1 MMALKFCMGAP
12 NVSASYAVANIHLM
26 IRMFIIISISGII
39 STVGKAQ
46 PIIITVLVLVLLSAI
61 VQVRL

>member
-1 MMALKFCMGAP
+1 MGAS